1 MQGRLFVTTPIESV
15 GNAHVLLRGR
25 LSVLPFSP
33 ADVTAGVENELQAVV
48 KGSRESVDL
57 PLAIEGSNY
66 YANIVK
72 RAASGEAGMRDV
84 SALEDFLAANDEGVW
99 EHSWVRFPR
108 RCLSPGAVEIL
119 EEDLRADRRDPDSG
133 PRGDRDRFLFEKAGE
148 AWVRVPVSYLL
159 KIALA
164 DAVLSQ
170 DLLPGRFRLAG
181 RALLDHFLNDNVSPE
196 TTSFFII
203 AGSGGW
209 GPGRA
214 VAQETALRYLLTQL
228 IVRYANI
235 KFDLIQNDQE
245 VVVYFA
251 PSPPVRLREL
261 NEIISDAFYAEL
273 FVSPCLSG
281 WDRGEEKH
289 RYMLLCHQVLG
300 RSQLNAIG
308 KLRDAGIVTN
318 NLVVLPNTSHI
329 GLANNG
335 THVTLGSKALTRLL
349 AEGHPWFGPRQEKY
363 IGDLVTKVVE
373 HFLPLFVGTY
383 TAAPWRL
390 AFADFHPEKV
400 LGYLPHEL
408 DFTHLRMIWRRWK
421 GKARNKVLGRAFT
434 PFGPRWIDRP
444 LSALLGLQG
453 DFVPDFRLVDYFVS
467 LMSTERSP
475 GLDGSL
481 GNQERLKRD
490 LAALGVF
497 DPGMATYLLFRQREY
512 TKSGFFGFEA
522 RHYSLFEG
530 FDRDMTPAV
539 DLQALVTAFAFRSV
553 LHSEVRHEHIP
564 DDPET
569 ESERRQIFFGT
580 AIGIPTFFARK
591 GTRNAFLKRILEKT
605 EKVRESRR
613 YQGFLRVHN
622 GEYRKALVRVLR
634 EDGADLIE
642 DFGLED
648 TVLDL
653 AERLELHGE
662 KGALSRI
669 TSGVIHAAGRR
680 DVFSC
685 EARAFNVAAER
696 YFRTALRCRHMTEAC
711 ALFEETIQSFEGS
724 GAIDGHEEREAVRT
738 VLGGRSALEF
748 VQEVGKAVCED
759 AAPLDPTV
767 RAIHLLILAIHIL
780 AGRNTATHPFE
791 EIFSHEAPIYRTG
804 IG

>member
-1 MQGRLFVTTPIESV
+1 MESD
-15 GNAHVLLRGR
+15 GNAHVFLRGH
-25 LSVLPFSP
+25 LSGLPFSP

-48 KGSRESVDL
+48 KGSRDSVDL
-57 PLAIEGSNY
+57 PLAIAGSNY

-72 RAASGEAGMRDV
+72 RAVSGEARRREV
-84 SALEDFLAANDEGVW
+84 TALEDFLAANDEGVW

-133 PRGDRDRFLFEKAGE
+133 PRRDRERFLFEKAGE
-148 AWVRVPVSYLL
+148 DWVRVPVSYLL

-164 DAVLSQ
+164 DAVLSPGP
-170 DLLPGRFRLAG
+170 LPRGIRLAG

-196 TTSFFII
+196 TTSFFVHE
-203 AGSGGW
+203 GGGGW

-214 VAQETALRYLLTQL
+214 AALETALRYLLTQL

-235 KFDLIQNDQE
+235 KFDLVQNDQE

-251 PSPPVRLREL
+251 PCPPVRLREL

-281 WDRGEEKH
+281 WDRGEEKY

-390 AFADFHPEKV
+390 SFAEFHPEKV

-444 LSALLGLQG
+444 LSALLGLKG

-467 LMSTERSP
+467 LMSTESSP
-475 GLDGSL
+475 GLDGRL

-490 LAALGVF
+490 LATLGVF
-497 DPGMATYLLFRQREY
+497 DPAMATYLLFRQREY
-512 TKSGFFGFEA
+512 EKSGFFGFEA

-569 ESERRQIFFGT
+569 ESERRQIFFGA
-580 AIGIPTFFARK
+580 AIGIPTFFVRK
-591 GTRNAFLKRILEKT
+591 GTRNAFLKRVMERT

-613 YQGFLRVHN
+613 YPGFLRVHN
-622 GEYRKALVRVLR
+622 DEYRKALVRVLR

-648 TVLDL
+648 TVRDL
-653 AERLELHGE
+653 SERFELHGE
-662 KGALSRI
+662 KDALSRI
-669 TSGVIHAAGRR
+669 TSGVIQTAGQR
-680 DVFSC
+680 DAFSC

-696 YFRTALRCRHMTEAC
+696 YFRTTLRRRHVTEAY
-711 ALFEETIQSFEGS
+711 AFFKETIRSLEGS
-724 GAIDGHEEREAVRT
+724 GALDGRQERESIRAV
-738 VLGGRSALEF
+738 LKGRSALEI
-748 VQEVGKAVCED
+748 VQEAEKDICQD
-759 AAPLDPTV
+759 AAHLDLTV
-767 RAIHLLILAIHIL
+767 RIIHLLILVIHIL
-780 AGRNTATHPFE
+780 AGRNTAVHPFE
-791 EIFSHEAPIYRTG
+791 EIISHDAPVYRTG